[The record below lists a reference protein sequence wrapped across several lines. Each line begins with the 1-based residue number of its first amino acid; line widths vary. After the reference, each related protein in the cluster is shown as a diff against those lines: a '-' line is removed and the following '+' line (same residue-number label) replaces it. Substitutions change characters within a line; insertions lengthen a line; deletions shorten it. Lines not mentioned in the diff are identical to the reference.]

1 MPSGCLF
8 LDHLMTIVFQVLD
21 SDIGISRGRGHHHF
35 QNLFLQIESTVF
47 SRNLLMTSS
56 HISLA
61 SWPTVYLPAM
71 TRKGKE
77 SWTHLLLRHLTQM
90 NLVREEDEA
99 ISKVMDGPRDCHI
112 EWRKSEREKQIP
124 FNITYMWSLE
134 KWYRWTYLQNSN
146 RRTFLV
152 VQWLRIHLPMQ
163 GMCVWSS
170 VRKLRSHVPGDNWAF
185 VPQLERSL
193 YA

>member
-1 MPSGCLF
+1 MDYSLPGSSVHGILQARI
-8 LDHLMTIVFQVLD
+8 LKWVTISF
-21 SDIGISRGRGHHHF
+21 SRGSSRPRDRTRVSCIGGRHF
-35 QNLFLQIESTVF
+35 NLW
-47 SRNLLMTSS
+47 
-56 HISLA
+56 A
-61 SWPTVYLPAM
+61 
-71 TRKGKE
+71 TR
-77 SWTHLLLRHLTQM
+77 
-90 NLVREEDEA
+90 EA
-99 ISKVMDGPRDCHI
+99 IKVKWGHRGCKT
-112 EWRKSEREKQIP
+112 EWSKSEREKQIP

-170 VRKLRSHVPGDNWAF
+170 VRELRSHVPGDNWAL

-193 YA
+193 CA